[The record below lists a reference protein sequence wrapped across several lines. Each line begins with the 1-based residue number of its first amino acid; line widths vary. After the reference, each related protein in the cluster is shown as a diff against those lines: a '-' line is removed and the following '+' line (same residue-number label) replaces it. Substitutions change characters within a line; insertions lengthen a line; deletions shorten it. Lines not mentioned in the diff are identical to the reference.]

1 MEQITLTREEL
12 LELARVVTFRLDDR
26 LVPYSREDLR
36 AMAWIEGFMFAKRHQ
51 QKAEDEKEPAPAPA
65 PFYIQDVLRDVV
77 SEMLG
82 YWLLCTKDYSP
93 FHKGERYWLELLESG
108 LVCGRSDNMKGEET
122 DITLVELLSRFE
134 VTNDKV

>member
-36 AMAWIEGFMFAKRHQ
+36 AIAWIEGFMFAKRHQ
-51 QKAEDEKEPAPAPA
+51 QKAEDEEDQAPSPAPCC
-65 PFYIQDVLRDVV
+65 IQGILRNVV

-82 YWLLCTKDYSP
+82 YWLLCTDDYGH
-93 FHKGERYWLELLESG
+93 FHKGERYWLELLKSG
-108 LVCGRSDNMKGEET
+108 WVCVRSDNMKGKEI
-122 DITLVELLSRFE
+122 DITLVELLSCFE
-134 VTNDKV
+134 VTDDKV